1 MRELSDVNQLRD
13 ATETATDRLV
23 HLQRRRTSC
32 TPAPPLGP
40 RARRHASR
48 NFLRYAGQHAVNKA
62 IDTRAER
69 EDVAEIVTRR
79 LSEFWGSRAESDLS
93 ASSR

>member
-32 TPAPPLGP
+32 TPTPPL
-40 RARRHASR
+40 
-48 NFLRYAGQHAVNKA
+48 
-62 IDTRAER
+62 
-69 EDVAEIVTRR
+69 DV
-79 LSEFWGSRAESDLS
+79 SEPEMHCNEVH
-93 ASSR
+93 